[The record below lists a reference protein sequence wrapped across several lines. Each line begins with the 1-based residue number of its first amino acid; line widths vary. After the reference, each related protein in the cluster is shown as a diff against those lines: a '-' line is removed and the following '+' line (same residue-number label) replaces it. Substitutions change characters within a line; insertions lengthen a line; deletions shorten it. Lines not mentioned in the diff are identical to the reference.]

1 MGEGIGEDHSGQARA
16 EEEGIISDGGDAP
29 RDHDGFD
36 ARTNREGLIADGRHG
51 IPLGAD
57 RGNHHDGI
65 PASTHAADVAGTV
78 AVGGEFQSDRGR
90 QTELPAQIANA
101 LNKYVVNGRDLA
113 DLYETAGKAGTGRR
127 ALLTAGGGL
136 DLVPPAHL
144 VPQSVHVVAHGGQA
158 ANAASGGIALLG
170 TGGGRDYTGVFM
182 LDTGGKVTLI
192 GMPAG
197 TGIGGVAHRAAGSGS
212 YLGLILMLCGRGV
225 IIPIGVSAGAG
236 VGSIALGG
244 AGGLCDRRLVLMPF
258 GDDEI
263 IPIGMPAGAGI
274 GGVAVQG
281 AGGRGDGGL
290 VPVPRGGDV
299 ITPIGIPAG
308 AGIGS
313 VAVLRTGGRND
324 CSRMGMS
331 RSVKLSGVGEK
342 AHGAYA
348 GFLPLFGA
356 GCRFGNRPLPHGVIG
371 KGREFVTVI
380 ISADRASIHRVALL
394 CTGGRY
400 NGGGICMPEPV
411 DQLQLKLLTARH
423 GAQLCPHALGGAGRS
438 QHLLPF
444 AEGMNVLGNFYVG
457 IRLVTS
463 CKRA

>member
-57 RGNHHDGI
+57 RGNHHDSI

-136 DLVPPAHL
+136 DLVPLAHL
-144 VPQSVHVVAHGGQA
+144 VPQSVHVVAHDGQA
-158 ANAASGGIALLG
+158 ANAASGGVALLG

-182 LDTGGKVTLI
+182 PDTGGKVTLI

-274 GGVAVQG
+274 GGVAVFGTGGRHHLGGVGVSRSGHGTGLGQVTNLTNRGLLSLLG
-281 AGGRGDGGL
+281 AGGGL
-290 VPVPRGGDV
+290 G
-299 ITPIGIPAG
+299 
-308 AGIGS
+308 
-313 VAVLRTGGRND
+313 L
-324 CSRMGMS
+324 
-331 RSVKLSGVGEK
+331 
-342 AHGAYA
+342 
-348 GFLPLFGA
+348 
-356 GCRFGNRPLPHGVIG
+356 RPLPHGVIG
-371 KGREFVTVI
+371 KGREFATVT

-411 DQLQLKLLTARH
+411 DQLQLKLPTALH
-423 GAQLCPHALGGAGRS
+423 GAQLGPHALGGAGRS

-444 AEGMNVLGNFYVG
+444 AEGMLVLGNFYVG